1 MGDIVV
7 VIILL
12 VVIGAAVAY
21 IIREKKKGVQC
32 IGCRRQPVVRKNAGM
47 LPGAAVIIRL
57 IHIIN
62 ISLEKS
68 RSKERLFSIF

>member
-32 IGCRRQPVVRKNAGM
+32 IGCPSAASCAKKCRNASGCSCNHQAN
-47 LPGAAVIIRL
+47 P
-57 IHIIN
+57 HN
-62 ISLEKS
+62 
-68 RSKERLFSIF
+68 